1 MSGELLLKEEVSQ
14 ILEVGK
20 IRYLQRAGVTSTHS
34 TSPFQC
40 TLLGTVHWWCIQTQ
54 FNKWMFSC
62 SCITGRNHLYLTE
75 RASVPGWLVEFR
87 TINEPRGSLIRTDIA
102 NSLKRKHRMKCIK
115 TRFRVVFTILMI
127 VWYLFPYI
135 CCGDSF
141 GEICHREKHGGLI
154 RGDDPQLKII
164 WSIITWVALISS
176 DQPQSFIFVGTR
188 IQQQLGIMMMM
199 ITIFIICLMLS
210 VSCDWCKQT
219 PWKILLISSN
229 RHQIDLLLKMPK
241 KVSPSERIKSFPE
254 APRCTCVSWGDCFP
268 YNSILFTT
276 QCDSMLF
283 TQFDDFHT
291 IRWFWRNS
299 MLSTEFNAGST
310 GARALLWHQPTK
322 GSAFLIV
329 VIFHLLPRIIPN
341 CVTLQIATV

>member
-20 IRYLQRAGVTSTHS
+20 IRYLQRAGVTFTHS

-62 SCITGRNHLYLTE
+62 SCITSRNHLYLTE

-188 IQQQLGIMMMM
+188 IQLQQLGVKMMI

-210 VSCDWCKQT
+210 VSCDKSRIMIGANT
-219 PWKILLISSN
+219 LEN
-229 RHQIDLLLKMPK
+229 TFDFLK
-241 KVSPSERIKSFPE
+241 
-254 APRCTCVSWGDCFP
+254 
-268 YNSILFTT
+268 
-276 QCDSMLF
+276 
-283 TQFDDFHT
+283 
-291 IRWFWRNS
+291 
-299 MLSTEFNAGST
+299 
-310 GARALLWHQPTK
+310 
-322 GSAFLIV
+322 
-329 VIFHLLPRIIPN
+329 
-341 CVTLQIATV
+341 

>member
-1 MSGELLLKEEVSQ
+1 
-14 ILEVGK
+14 
-20 IRYLQRAGVTSTHS
+20 
-34 TSPFQC
+34 
-40 TLLGTVHWWCIQTQ
+40 
-54 FNKWMFSC
+54 
-62 SCITGRNHLYLTE
+62 
-75 RASVPGWLVEFR
+75 
-87 TINEPRGSLIRTDIA
+87 
-102 NSLKRKHRMKCIK
+102 MKCIK

-188 IQQQLGIMMMM
+188 IHQQLGIMMMM

-229 RHQIDLLLKMPK
+229 RHQIDLLLEMPTK
-241 KVSPSERIKSFPE
+241 FSPSERILDVPVFLGGIAFLIIQFFSN
-254 APRCTCVSWGDCFP
+254 D
-268 YNSILFTT
+268 SILFTT
-276 QCDSMLF
+276 Q
-283 TQFDDFHT
+283 
-291 IRWFWRNS
+291 
-299 MLSTEFNAGST
+299 
-310 GARALLWHQPTK
+310 
-322 GSAFLIV
+322 
-329 VIFHLLPRIIPN
+329 
-341 CVTLQIATV
+341 